1 MKACIHQAS
10 VDEMHVISMSIFTII
25 IWKFMEKKKKNVYC
39 YAWFKKLEKKPVSI
53 RELMIYKTHEKKTL

>member
-25 IWKFMEKKKKNVYC
+25 IWKFMKKKKKMCTVMHGLKNLRKNLC
-39 YAWFKKLEKKPVSI
+39 Q
-53 RELMIYKTHEKKTL
+53 